1 LAELKASITSIETKI
16 KSTTDATVLASLK
29 TEMDSAKGKQ
39 KAVNETMKEPK
50 SFLSK
55 AKASSNQGDVF
66 RGLFFL
72 LCFFTIGLVSN
83 FKKLMEEGLGKL
95 AAVYCISL
103 FGFIIWVGLFIS
115 WLFFHGVKPPTI

>member
-1 LAELKASITSIETKI
+1 MTELDGVK
-16 KSTTDATVLASLK
+16 V
-29 TEMDSAKGKQ
+29 KQ
-39 KAVNETMKEPK
+39 KAVNDTMKEPK
-50 SFLSK
+50 SFLAK
-55 AKASSNQGDVF
+55 AKASSSQGDVF

-72 LCFFTIGLVSN
+72 ICFFTIGLVSN